1 MRPIAKQVPAS
12 SAAGP
17 ASARLA
23 SARRA
28 SARRTGIRPIAALAL
43 LALPLAGCGLFRP
56 IPTNRGIIIESVDY
70 NKLVPGTS
78 TKSDVANLIGS
89 PTTHATFDDNT
100 WIYIGEVTAPVP
112 TALPRVESQEVVVLS
127 FDAGGTLRSRR
138 LLDKSDGRE
147 IAMASGKTPT
157 PGSQTSFMQQ
167 LIGNVGRYSPL
178 GSLGS
183 GGLGSGLG
191 NSNNGY
197 GHGGTGN
204 TVGGGS

>member
-1 MRPIAKQVPAS
+1 MRPFAKQVPAS
-12 SAAGP
+12 QAARSL
-17 ASARLA
+17 AARSLA
-23 SARRA
+23 ARSLA
-28 SARRTGIRPIAALAL
+28 ARHLATLAL
-43 LALPLAGCGLFRP
+43 LALPLAGCGLFAP

-70 NKLVPGTS
+70 NKLVPGTT
-78 TKSDVANLIGS
+78 TKADVATLIGS

-138 LLDKSDGRE
+138 LLDKADGRE

-157 PGSQTSFMQQ
+157 PGSETSFMQQ

-178 GSLGS
+178 GSMGGGSLGG
-183 GGLGSGLG
+183 GGLG
-191 NSNNGY
+191 NTNNGY

-204 TVGGGS
+204 TVGGTGS

>member
-1 MRPIAKQVPAS
+1 MRPISKQVPAR
-12 SAAGP
+12 SA
-17 ASARLA
+17 ARLA
-23 SARRA
+23 
-28 SARRTGIRPIAALAL
+28 ALL
-43 LALPLAGCGLFRP
+43 LALPLAACGLFAP
-56 IPTNRGIIIESVDY
+56 IPTNRGIIVEAVDY
-70 NKLVPGTS
+70 NKLVPGTT
-78 TKSDVANLIGS
+78 TKADVTNLIGS

-112 TALPRVESQEVVVLS
+112 TALPRVESQEVVVLA

-138 LLDKSDGRE
+138 LLDKADGHQ

-178 GSLGS
+178 GSMGS
-183 GGLGSGLG
+183 GGLGSGGGLG